1 MSDNSNKSVSKSP
14 ERHTF
19 QKQGYIKRMQEKGE
33 PVNESYL
40 DYFQKIIEDDKHKFE
55 DPKSRIN
62 NMEYDLLT
70 SDWILKKVR
79 SDEAYAQN
87 LYAAMCNNGFIKMD
101 VIPILKQE
109 EWSCSW
115 RYAGGIIADMQQKGD
130 YIDWYCSG
138 IRDIGIYPAYKDDER
153 LTDEQLARME
163 ITQRYVPEGQI
174 TDEIRNDLQRLGWAV
189 APDGDWLKFV

>member
-1 MSDNSNKSVSKSP
+1 MSKISKSP

-19 QKQGYIKRMQEKGE
+19 QKEGYVKRQVEKGE
-33 PVNESYL
+33 PVSEDYL
-40 DYFQKIIEDDKHKFE
+40 EYFDKIIEQDNHKFD

-70 SDWILKKVR
+70 TDWILEKVR
-79 SDEAYAQN
+79 TNDAYAQN

-109 EWSCSW
+109 EWGCSW

-138 IRDIGIYPAYKDDER
+138 IRNISLDEEENKIWDGR
-153 LTDEQLARME
+153 N
-163 ITQRYVPEGQI
+163 YVPEGRI

-189 APDGDWLKFV
+189 APDGDWTKFE

>member
-1 MSDNSNKSVSKSP
+1 MSKISKSP

-19 QKQGYIKRMQEKGE
+19 QKEGYVKRQAEKGE
-33 PVNESYL
+33 PVNEDYL
-40 DYFQKIIEDDKHKFE
+40 DFFEKIIDDHKHKFD
-55 DPKSRIN
+55 DPQSRIN

-70 SDWILKKVR
+70 TDWILEKVR
-79 SDEAYAQN
+79 SDDAYAQN
-87 LYAAMCNNGFIKMD
+87 LYAAMCNNGFIKLD
-101 VIPILKQE
+101 VIPVLKGE
-109 EWSCSW
+109 EWGCSW
-115 RYAGGIIADMQQKGD
+115 RSAGGIIADMQEKGD

-153 LTDEQLARME
+153 LTEEQLARME

-189 APDGDWLKFV
+189 APDGDWENF

>member
-1 MSDNSNKSVSKSP
+1 MSKISKSP

-19 QKQGYIKRMQEKGE
+19 QKEGYVKRQAEKGE
-33 PVNESYL
+33 PVSEDYL
-40 DYFQKIIEDDKHKFE
+40 EYFEKIIEESNHKFD

-70 SDWILKKVR
+70 TNWILEKVR
-79 SDEAYAQN
+79 ADDSYAQN

-109 EWSCSW
+109 EWGCSW

-138 IRDIGIYPAYKDDER
+138 IRGGYDLGGSLDDGPENYVK
-153 LTDEQLARME
+153 EGM
-163 ITQRYVPEGQI
+163 ITE
-174 TDEIRNDLQRLGWAV
+174 EIREDFQKLGWV
-189 APDGDWLKFV
+189 PIPDKGSEN